1 MKTSNRRKRTVM
13 WHKVNELNSQKLSK
27 SQISRQLGIDRATV
41 RKYLSIDESTFYQ
54 WISKPRHLP
63 KKLQDYYTYIKNE
76 LEQCQ
81 DLSAAQIEDR
91 LKEKY
96 PDAPDVHSKTVFN
109 FVKAIRQ
116 ECGISKEASKV
127 RIYQKL
133 PETDYGQQAQV
144 DFGEY
149 NLRTDTSVK
158 KVYFFTMVLSRS
170 RQKFVFFRSHPFTTE
185 STIEC
190 HNRAFEYFGGQ
201 PKEILYDQDRVLM
214 VNENLG
220 DLVLTAQFGAYCKE
234 MAFTTVFC
242 RKSDPESKGKIENVV
257 KYVKQ
262 NFLRGRKYH
271 GIDNLNDLV
280 LGWLS
285 RTGNGKMHAS
295 TKKIPHKEWL
305 IERTYLQP
313 LLGYMQPV
321 DCYKEYL
328 VRKDNTINYHSNF
341 YTLPLG
347 TYQGNGSQILVKE
360 ENDKL
365 LIFSKDY
372 ELLTIHDISHDR
384 GITVRRTDHR
394 RDKSDSIEN
403 MKSKVAE
410 FLENTTEADLYIQL
424 LSKHKGRYLGDNLR
438 VLVKKLP
445 LYERKYISQAC
456 RFCLENNVFNA
467 FTFIEVTSHYE
478 QQDNQLKNIKM
489 PLIDKIETSTIEFD
503 YQPKVSEISIYET
516 IM

>member
-1 MKTSNRRKRTVM
+1 M
-13 WHKVNELNSQKLSK
+13 WHKIKELKGKNLSNC
-27 SQISRQLGIDRATV
+27 QISRQLNIHRATV
-41 RKYLSIDESTFYQ
+41 RKYLEMDETAFYQ
-54 WISKPRHLP
+54 WIELPRHLP
-63 KKLQDYYTYIKNE
+63 KKLQQYYDFIKLE
-76 LEQCQ
+76 LEHVP

-91 LKEKY
+91 LKERFE
-96 PDAPDVHSKTVFN
+96 DLPDVHSKTVYN
-109 FVKAIRQ
+109 FVQSIRK
-116 ECGISKEASKV
+116 ECGINKKRTSIRV
-127 RIYQKL
+127 YQKL
-133 PETDYGQQAQV
+133 PDTAYGQQAQV
-144 DFGEY
+144 DFGVFNMSTE
-149 NLRTDTSVK
+149 TAPK

-170 RQKFVFFRSHPFTTE
+170 RQKFVFFRSYPFTTE

-365 LIFSKDY
+365 LVFSKDY